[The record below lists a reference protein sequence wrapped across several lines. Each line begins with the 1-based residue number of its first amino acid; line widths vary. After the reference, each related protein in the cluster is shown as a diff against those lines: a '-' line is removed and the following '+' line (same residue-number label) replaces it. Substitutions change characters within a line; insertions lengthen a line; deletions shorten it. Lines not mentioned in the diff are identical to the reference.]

1 MFLEGVLDARLI
13 VLNIVS
19 ISVPGSLFVEEPGV
33 TGPQKAVE
41 KPKQNGGIGFSQTP
55 HWVWLTV
62 LDGCI
67 PEVAVVRPLAGVI
80 LLVDPGLPV
89 RNRLQIEKPVGP
101 GRGCS
106 EPDEGNEGCQ
116 EEVDLWVV
124 LLLVS
129 VEAGVEEVEG
139 QTVREYDIATAGSG
153 ELSITWP
160 WSRATPSLL

>member
-33 TGPQKAVE
+33 AGPQKAVE

-101 GRGCS
+101 G
-106 EPDEGNEGCQ
+106 
-116 EEVDLWVV
+116 
-124 LLLVS
+124 
-129 VEAGVEEVEG
+129 
-139 QTVREYDIATAGSG
+139 
-153 ELSITWP
+153 
-160 WSRATPSLL
+160 